1 MDGNNQNNAGSYI
14 PQEIPIPGV
23 TDADGASVQPSESS
37 LSEQHKQDNSYG
49 QQAQYQS
56 YEQQT
61 QYQPYEQQSQNNPYE
76 QSQSNPYGQQT
87 QYQPYGQQS
96 QSNPYEQSQSNPYG
110 QQQNN
115 PYGQQSQYNTYGQ
128 QQQDSPHNG
137 SYQYDSYQAQ
147 GNMNGQP
154 IRPYQPKKKGAAKIV
169 VAIACVCMALIVV
182 LVGVMV
188 YFRSTPVYKI
198 SKGFQ
203 NIGKEIAQTRNPLS
217 EKIGGD
223 DIFRMMQED
232 GCHVDT
238 TLDFSMDMPMVGTMT
253 LGVDTDYYKDM
264 NAKELNAETSIS
276 MINYEFAHLNI
287 YANDEVFCFSIP
299 ELFMED
305 MYIENENVVSQF
317 NDSILA
323 EYAESSD
330 AEEFSIDLFSDKR
343 NVSSMRDWKNFS
355 TAFEQT
361 ARDLEACKDAMTIEK
376 VEKGLYRVIFP
387 EEEVNR
393 LFKNYLKEY
402 NEIYELT
409 DETSI
414 FDEYDNWITSDV
426 SLLFE
431 MTSNNRIDSI
441 MLEEPVKMLDSEAAV
456 SGELF
461 FLGEDRSIDKIQGKI
476 SVEGVDGETRE
487 IICQVVQSTTED
499 NYQVNMDVKY
509 SDDYGDGMIRL
520 VTNCDAVSD
529 EFNMT
534 FSMKDDV
541 DDLEIVLEGGWDD
554 IVKGESAKFE
564 LQKLAFTM
572 DDEELFR
579 ISGDIMVEP
588 IKDKIK
594 PSVEAKTAFFEMT
607 FSDWEDIIYQLD
619 DEYGS
624 LLDAL
629 W

>member
-1 MDGNNQNNAGSYI
+1 MDGNNQNNTGSYI

-23 TDADGASVQPSESS
+23 TDADNASVQPNESS
-37 LSEQHKQDNSYG
+37 P
-49 QQAQYQS
+49 

-61 QYQPYEQQSQNNPYE
+61 QDNGYGQQTQN
-76 QSQSNPYGQQT
+76 NPYGQQT
-87 QYQPYGQQS
+87 Q
-96 QSNPYEQSQSNPYG
+96 NTPYE

-115 PYGQQSQYNTYGQ
+115 PYGQQTQNNPYGQ
-128 QQQDSPHNG
+128 QPQNNPYTG
-137 SYQYDSYQAQ
+137 SYQYDSYQTQ

-154 IRPYQPKKKGAAKIV
+154 IRPYQPKEKKSAAKIII
-169 VAIACVCMALIVV
+169 AIACVCMALIVV
-182 LVGVMV
+182 IVGAMV
-188 YFRSTPVYKI
+188 YFRSTPAYKI

-203 NIGKEIAQTRNPLS
+203 NIGREIAQTRNPLA

-223 DIFRMMQED
+223 DILRMMQED

-238 TLDFSMDMPMVGTMT
+238 TLDFSVDMPMMGTVT
-253 LGVDTDYYKDM
+253 LGVDTDFYKDM
-264 NAKELNAETSIS
+264 KAKELNSETSIS

-287 YANDEVFCFSIP
+287 YADDEVFCFSIP

-323 EYAESSD
+323 EYAEPSD
-330 AEEFSIDLFSDKR
+330 AEEFSIDLFSGR
-343 NVSSMRDWKNFS
+343 SNVSSMRDWKNFS

-361 ARDLEACKDAMTIEK
+361 ARDIEACKNAMTIEK
-376 VEKGLYRVIFP
+376 VENGLYRVTFP

-402 NEIYELT
+402 NDIYELT

-431 MTSNNRIDSI
+431 ITSANRIDSI
-441 MLEEPVKMLDSEAAV
+441 MIEEPVKMLDSEAAV

-476 SVEGVDGETRE
+476 SVDGVDGETRE
-487 IICQVVQSTTED
+487 IICQVVQDTTED

-509 SDDYGDGMIRL
+509 SDDYGDGMMRL
-520 VTNCDAVSD
+520 VMNCDAVDD
-529 EFNMT
+529 EFDMT

-541 DDLEIVLEGGWDD
+541 DDLEIALEGGWDD

-594 PSVEAKTAFFEMT
+594 PSVEAKTAFFKMT